1 MDKSDSISLF
11 KGISEESFICCM
23 NIADFR
29 IFAGAFKYYRFT
41 SKELWLYRQAENI
54 STVEIIDV

>member
-29 IFAGAFKYYRFT
+29 ILAGAFKYYRFT
-41 SKELWLYRQAENI
+41 SKELWLYRQA
-54 STVEIIDV
+54 